1 MKASVINFRDRVAI
15 FPDEYTFNC
24 KDVSKQI
31 SSSFIQLSIQKQNIV
46 VLVRTKI
53 NQHGYQFVLRNVTC
67 A

>member
-1 MKASVINFRDRVAI
+1 MKASVINFKDLVAI
-15 FPDEYTFNC
+15 FSDEYTFNY
-24 KDVSKQI
+24 KDFSKQI
-31 SSSFIQLSIQKQNIV
+31 CSSFIQLNIQKQNIV